1 MKTYTNSLIL
11 LALMSLGIQAAER
24 TDVAFIASVGQINL
38 EGPAVTGS
46 DDSGGTDKDG
56 YGFRIDVE
64 TALSERWYVKG
75 LIDWASWDDRFYI
88 IQSTL
93 GVGRIF
99 PLHQGEQW
107 STSLYLLPALEYIQ
121 LEGIDAY
128 VDEPEFGGRGTGED
142 GNDVGLSLE
151 SGITLT
157 HARGLSGTL
166 YAKYL
171 NFDEADGPAFGL
183 RFALPLN
190 ASWRALASWEGI
202 WVEDQEDFPIDLAT
216 QRITVGI
223 SRRF

>member
-1 MKTYTNSLIL
+1 MTTSQNLFIALSL
-11 LALMSLGIQAAER
+11 LAVCLQAESR
-24 TDVAFIASVGQINL
+24 TDVAFLASAGQINL

-46 DDSGGTDKDG
+46 EDGEGTDKDG

-64 TALSERWYVKG
+64 HHLNNNWYVKG
-75 LIDWASWDDRFYI
+75 LIDWSSWDDRFYI

-93 GVGRIF
+93 GVGKTF
-99 PLHQGEQW
+99 PLTQGDTW
-107 STSLYLLPALEYIQ
+107 STSLYVLPALEYIQ

-142 GNDVGLSLE
+142 GNDIGLSLE
-151 SGITLT
+151 SGFTLT
-157 HARGLSGTL
+157 HANGVSGTL

-171 NFDEADGPAFGL
+171 TFDEADGPAFGF
-183 RFALPLN
+183 RFVAPV
-190 ASWRALASWEGI
+190 ADSWNVLASWEGI

-216 QRITVGI
+216 QRITLGI